1 MAEVA
6 QDDETVV
13 EGGFLGGTTGRKR
26 RLQTELGLQA
36 KALDSHAHLAL
47 RQLRCPGDQL
57 LLLHAIGQPRDQD
70 RVVSRQIAHCLQ
82 EVRVEPEQSDL
93 RLTLRLRDAEL
104 PLGLGPGRVSFG
116 LDAVLAQQTAQ
127 LSEVLLELLA
137 ALYALVAERLGRDQP
152 LTEKAL
158 RIFGV
163 LQDFEALEVR
173 ARRASKK
180 AWLSASTISG
190 RS

>member
-1 MAEVA
+1 MRRSSKAGFS
-6 QDDETVV
+6 
-13 EGGFLGGTTGRKR
+13 EGRPDASAASR
-26 RLQTELGLQA
+26 RSWGSRRRRSTA
-36 KALDSHAHLAL
+36 T
-47 RQLRCPGDQL
+47 RTWRCVSSGAR
-57 LLLHAIGQPRDQD
+57 AISSSCCTRSGSREI
-70 RVVSRQIAHCLQ
+70 SRQIAHCLQ